1 MDRPRA
7 QEQDRLIRLSASE
20 AAGEIARGEL
30 DSETL
35 VLACLDRIAERDD
48 VVGAWQV
55 VDPEAAVRQARD
67 RDASTARGPLHGVP
81 VAVKDLIDTADLP
94 TCYGSRIHAGHRP
107 AADAECVARL
117 RRAGAVVLGKTV
129 TTEFAAF
136 APGRTVNPLDPR
148 RTPGGS
154 SSGSAA
160 AVADGMV
167 PVALGT
173 QTAGSVVRPASFCGV
188 FGLKPTYGTVPTAGV
203 RPLSDSLDT
212 VGWFART
219 PEDLQLLRRVL
230 GDTRHPDDDG
240 ALGPRPRI
248 GFVRTPQWPDAEAS
262 TRERIEQAVERLA
275 GAAQVEE
282 RALPAQF
289 EDLLP
294 AQMTIMEREAAA
306 ALDVEWRGSRGDL
319 SDELTRLLERG
330 HAVSDAEYERA
341 LLLADACRADLPEVL
356 AGLDFVLTPSAVG
369 EAPLG
374 RATGDPVF
382 CRTWTLLGVP
392 TVSVPGLTG
401 PSGMPLGVQVV
412 TGRGA
417 DGRAV
422 AAAAWLAPQL
432 SVGATG
438 EPRPDVPG

>member
-1 MDRPRA
+1 MDSRSDQGA
-7 QEQDRLIRLSASE
+7 DRLTRLSAGE
-20 AAGEIARGEL
+20 AAGRIARGEL

-35 VLACLDRIAERDD
+35 VRACLERIAERDD

-55 VDPEAAVRQARD
+55 VDPEAAVRQARERD
-67 RDASTARGPLHGVP
+67 RSAPRGPLHGVP

-94 TCYGSRIHAGHRP
+94 TGYGSRIHAGHQP
-107 AADAECVARL
+107 TADAACVTRL

-136 APGRTVNPLDPR
+136 APGKTVNPLDPR

-188 FGLKPTYGTVPTAGV
+188 LGLKPTYGTVPTAGV
-203 RPLSDSLDT
+203 KPLSGSLDT

-219 PEDLQLLRRVL
+219 PGDLDLLRRVL
-230 GDTRHPDDDG
+230 SDAPHP
-240 ALGPRPRI
+240 AAEPVAPHPRV
-248 GFVRTPQWPDAEAS
+248 GFVRTPQWPAAEPS

-275 GAAQVEE
+275 GAAHVEE
-282 RALPAQF
+282 RPLPPQF
-289 EDLLP
+289 DDLLH
-294 AQMTIMEREAAA
+294 AQTTVMEREAAR
-306 ALDVEWRGSRGDL
+306 ALDAEWREHRADL
-319 SDELTRLLERG
+319 SDELAALLERG

-341 LLLADACRADLPEVL
+341 LQLADACRAELPSVL
-356 AGLDFVLTPSAVG
+356 AGLDFLLTPSAVD

-374 RATGDPVF
+374 RPTGDPVF

-401 PSGMPLGVQVV
+401 PAGMPLGVQVV
-412 TGRGA
+412 TGQGT
-417 DGRAV
+417 DGRTI
-422 AAAAWLAPQL
+422 AAAAWAAPRLAGLDPEG
-432 SVGATG
+432 SG
-438 EPRPDVPG
+438 PDFWG

>member
-1 MDRPRA
+1 VDSPSA
-7 QEQDRLIRLSASE
+7 QEQEQDRLTGLSASG
-20 AAGEIARGEL
+20 AATAIARGEF

-35 VLACLDRIAERDD
+35 VRACLDRIAARDD
-48 VVGAWQV
+48 EVGAWQV
-55 VDPEAAVRQARD
+55 LAPEAALRQARARD
-67 RDASTARGPLHGVP
+67 RSAPRGPLHGVP

-94 TCYGSRIHAGHRP
+94 TGYGSPIHAGHRP
-107 AADAECVARL
+107 TADAECVARL

-167 PVALGT
+167 SVALGT

-188 FGLKPTYGTVPTAGV
+188 FGLKPTYGAVLTAGV
-203 RPLSDSLDT
+203 KPLSGSLDT

-219 PEDLQLLRRVL
+219 PEDLELLRRVL
-230 GDTRHPDDDG
+230 ADG
-240 ALGPRPRI
+240 PHAAAEAVRPRPRV
-248 GFVRTPQWPDAEAS
+248 GFVRTPQWSAAEVS
-262 TRERIEQAVERLA
+262 TRERIEQGVERLA
-275 GAAQVEE
+275 GAAHVEE
-282 RALPAQF
+282 RALPAHF
-289 EDLLP
+289 DDLVH
-294 AQMTIMEREAAA
+294 AQTTIMEREAVA
-306 ALDVEWRGSRGDL
+306 ALDAEWRGHWADL
-319 SDELTRLLERG
+319 SDELAALLERG
-330 HAVSDAEYERA
+330 RAVSDVEYERA
-341 LLLADACRADLPEVL
+341 LLLADECRAHLAGVL
-356 AGLDFVLTPSAVG
+356 AGLDFVLKPSAVG

-417 DGRAV
+417 DGQAI
-422 AAAAWLAPQL
+422 AAAAWAAPRL
-432 SVGATG
+432 
-438 EPRPDVPG
+438 PGRGSA